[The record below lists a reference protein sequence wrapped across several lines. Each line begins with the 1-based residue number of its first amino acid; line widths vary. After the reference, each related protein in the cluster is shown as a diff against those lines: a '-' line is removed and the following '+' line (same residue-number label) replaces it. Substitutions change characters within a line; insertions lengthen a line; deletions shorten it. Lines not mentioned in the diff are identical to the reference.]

1 MLDSSLASPECLTKL
16 SHFAFRIMFEC
27 KSFDLG
33 SILVLPEGSILPC
46 SEMEALNRKT
56 PFVGALG
63 GPSGT
68 RLKALM
74 QPLMPEVLA
83 RIESWWENVSLGQV
97 HPKP

>member
-1 MLDSSLASPECLTKL
+1 
-16 SHFAFRIMFEC
+16 MFEC

-33 SILVLPEGSILPC
+33 SILVLPEGSVLPC